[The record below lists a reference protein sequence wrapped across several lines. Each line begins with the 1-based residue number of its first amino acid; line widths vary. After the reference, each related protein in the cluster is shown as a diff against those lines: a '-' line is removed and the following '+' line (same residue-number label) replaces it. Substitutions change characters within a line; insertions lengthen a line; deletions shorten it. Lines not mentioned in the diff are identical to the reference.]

1 MKLFDD
7 LFKGD
12 GSGQVSYQC
21 QECFLEFTIWYTAQN
36 KKDWK
41 CVGCHSKKLEEI

>member
-1 MKLFDD
+1 MKWFKD

-12 GSGQVSYQC
+12 GSGTVSYQC
-21 QECFLEFTIWYTAQN
+21 QDCMLEFTIYYRAEN

-41 CVGCHSKKLEEI
+41 CVGCNSKKLEEI